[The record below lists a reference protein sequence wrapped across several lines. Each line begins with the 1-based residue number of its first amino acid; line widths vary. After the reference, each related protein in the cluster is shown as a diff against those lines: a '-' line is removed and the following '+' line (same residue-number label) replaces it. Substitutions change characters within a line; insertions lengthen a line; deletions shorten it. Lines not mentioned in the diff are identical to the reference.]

1 MTYSTDLR
9 KCVLKYLEDGGSK
22 AEAVKIFGI
31 SLRTIWNWIARQKEG
46 NIDPKV
52 KISTPR
58 KIDNDRLMTYIRS
71 NPDAYLRE
79 IAEEFCVTI
88 PAVFYACKRLNITF
102 KKNPLHTKKEVKK
115 NGKLFKMN

>member
-1 MTYSTDLR
+1 MAYSTDLR
-9 KCVLKYLEDGGSK
+9 KRVLKYVQDSGSK
-22 AEAVKIFGI
+22 AEAVNIFSV

-46 NIDPKV
+46 KIEPNIKTV
-52 KISTPR
+52 TPR
-58 KIDNDRLMTYIRS
+58 KIDDSRLMQYIKS

-102 KKNPLHTKKEVKK
+102 KKSHLRTKKEVKK